1 MRLTFLGT
9 GGSWPTRRRGSQ
21 SIALTYGSGSIL
33 IDCGEGT
40 QRQLVQSP
48 VSPMRIRDILIT
60 HLHGDHFLGLP
71 GLVQTMALNDRTE
84 TLNVWGPIGI
94 SRSWEMAR
102 AMCPF
107 TEKFETKVHELKGG
121 EVFQV
126 IDLTVSCTAVK
137 HSVPTLAY
145 RIGEKDRTGRFHRE
159 KAVELG
165 VPKGPLWRKL
175 QGGEN
180 VTFKID
186 GRDRTVRP
194 EQVLDPPRPG
204 RSVVISGDTS
214 PSEELIELARGADV
228 LVHEATFT
236 SDLAE
241 LADEVTHS
249 TVAGAARIA
258 KEAGVGKLVLVHSSP
273 RYTKEESFERY
284 LKEAGDSFKN
294 VIVPEDLD
302 VLDVTR

>member
-21 SIALTYGSGSIL
+21 SIALTHGSGSIL

-40 QRQLVQSP
+40 QRQLVQSQ
-48 VSPMRIRDILIT
+48 VSPMKVRDILIT

-84 TLNVWGPIGI
+84 VLNVWGPKGI
-94 SRSWEMAR
+94 SRSWEMAMG
-102 AMCPF
+102 MCPF
-107 TEKFETKVHELKGG
+107 TEKFETRVHELEGG
-121 EVFQV
+121 ETFEV
-126 IDLTVSCTAVK
+126 IGLTASCMVVK

-145 RIGEKDRTGRFHRE
+145 RIDEKERPGRFHRE
-159 KAVELG
+159 KALELG

-175 QGGEN
+175 QSGES
-180 VTFKID
+180 VTFKLN
-186 GRDRTVRP
+186 GEQRTVVP
-194 EQVLDPPRPG
+194 DQILDPPRPG

-214 PSEELIELARGADV
+214 PSADLIDLARGADV

-236 SDLAE
+236 SDLEE

-249 TVAGAARIA
+249 TVAGAAGIA
-258 KEAGVGKLVLVHSSP
+258 KKAGVGKLVLVHSSP
-273 RYTKEESFERY
+273 RYTKDESFQKY
-284 LKEAGDSFKN
+284 IKEAIDSFQD
-294 VIVPEDLD
+294 VLVPEDLD
-302 VLDVTR
+302 VLEITR